1 MTQHSKLNSLKT
13 KILKDTPTFHSP
25 RTPDEL
31 SYAPNDMSAQNPHTH
46 QVFIPHIK
54 SKTELNKTNPI
65 NTHTHI
71 KKKKP
76 QIELTSILY

>member
-46 QVFIPHIK
+46 QVFI
-54 SKTELNKTNPI
+54 S
-65 NTHTHI
+65 THQEQDRA
-71 KKKKP
+71 K
-76 QIELTSILY
+76 QNQSN